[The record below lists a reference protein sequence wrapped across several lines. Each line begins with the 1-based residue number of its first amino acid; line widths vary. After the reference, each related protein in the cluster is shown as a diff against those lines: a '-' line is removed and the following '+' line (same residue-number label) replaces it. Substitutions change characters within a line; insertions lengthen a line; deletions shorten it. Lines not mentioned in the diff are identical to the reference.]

1 MEPGTVRGRPRV
13 EGADVLSGPGS
24 VAVQVE
30 AVAIFR
36 AHQVAETRRQPGQVH
51 LELRM
56 GLGLAFG
63 LGRCLLETVQMQE
76 GMTQQIK

>member
-1 MEPGTVRGRPRV
+1 M
-13 EGADVLSGPGS
+13 
-24 VAVQVE
+24 QVE

-36 AHQVAETRRQPGQVH
+36 AHQVAEARRQPGQVH

-63 LGRCLLETVQMQE
+63 LGRCLLETGKMQDAIMQM
-76 GMTQQIK
+76 T